1 MMNVNPTP
9 SQQTPQGWSRLL
21 KSNYRRL
28 RRTSLVTLDVILLL
42 VALWFAYEVRLD
54 FRRGI
59 GGFVTDYLRQYIYIA
74 PALVLLRLLLLQ
86 GLGLYRGFTRYT
98 GIYEVLN
105 IVAAC
110 LVGTIALSIFN
121 VLTDYIPSLGTYPR
135 DIYGSHLMRVPWG
148 VIVIE
153 GFMATGLVAGARL
166 LLRLFAER
174 MLMTGENARR
184 VLIIGAGPAGE
195 QVARYL
201 LKNQR
206 EVYKPVA
213 FIDPDPSL
221 RGMRIHGLRVDGG
234 IDRLEHVTRRRKVEM
249 VLIALERPAPALLRQ
264 FVEQFR
270 RARIEFK
277 IVPDMQSVMSGAVQ
291 ISQLR
296 PVEIEDLL
304 GRDPIV
310 LKTDPSQ
317 SCLAGRRV
325 LVTGAGG
332 SIGSELCRQAI
343 EHRPTELIL
352 LGRGENS
359 VYEILYNINPR
370 AAELG
375 VPIKPFVGDV
385 RDRDLIDQIMSGHKP
400 QVVLHAAAHKHVH
413 FMEAQPAEAIKNNVV
428 GTRILAEAAIAC
440 GAERFLM
447 ISTDKAVR
455 PAGVM
460 GASKRVAEMIVSTLN
475 RRGPT
480 RFIAVRFGNVL
491 GSRGSVI
498 PLFRRQIAAGGPV
511 TVTHPDATRYFMTI
525 PEAVALTI
533 EAGSVGQGGEVFLL
547 DMGEPVKIVD
557 LARNLITLSGL
568 EPDVDIQIKF
578 TGLRPGEKMF
588 EELLTSEQ
596 YRQPTVHEKIFRCEQ
611 PDYDWDWLADQVDN
625 IEDLAE
631 SGDAEGIRAALDAL
645 IPDYSGLTGQ
655 QAKVQASQSQS
666 ANRP

>member
-1 MMNVNPTP
+1 MANLTP
-9 SQQTPQGWSRLL
+9 SSKTHTGWSALL
-21 KSNYRRL
+21 KSKFRIVRR
-28 RRTSLVTLDVILLL
+28 LLL
-42 VALWFAYEVRLD
+42 VGLDVVLLLTALWFAYEVRLD
-54 FRRGI
+54 FRRGV
-59 GGFVTDYLRQYIYIA
+59 GGFVTDYLVQYLYIA
-74 PALVLLRLLLLQ
+74 PVLVLVRILLLQ
-86 GLGLYRGFTRYT
+86 SLGLYRGFTRYT
-98 GIYEVLN
+98 GIYEVMN

-110 LVGTIALSIFN
+110 LAGSVILSIFN
-121 VLTDYIPSLGTYPR
+121 VLTGYIPPFLTYPH
-135 DIYGSHLMRVPWG
+135 DVYGTHLMRVPWG
-148 VIVIE
+148 TVVID
-153 GFMATGLVAGARL
+153 GFISTGLVAGARL
-166 LLRLFAER
+166 LLRLWTER
-174 MLMTGENARR
+174 IMQAGTENARR
-184 VLIIGAGPAGE
+184 VLIFGAGPAGE
-195 QVARYL
+195 LVARYL

-206 EVYKPVA
+206 EVYRPVA
-213 FIDPDPSL
+213 FIDPDPQL
-221 RGMRIHGLRVDGG
+221 RGMRIHGLKVEGG
-234 IDRLEHVTRRRKVEM
+234 IERLESVARRRKVDM
-249 VLIALERPAPALLRQ
+249 VLIALEKPSPALLRQ
-264 FVEQFR
+264 LVEQFR
-270 RARIEFK
+270 SARLEFK
-277 IVPDMQSVMSGAVQ
+277 IIPDMQSVITGSVQ

-304 GRDPIV
+304 GRDPVV

-359 VYEILYNINPR
+359 VYEILYHIGAR

-375 VPIKPFVGDV
+375 VPVMPYVGDV
-385 RDRDLIDQIMSGHKP
+385 RDKDLVEQIMRAHKP

-413 FMEAQPAEAIKNNVV
+413 FMEAQPAEAVKNNVV

-475 RRGPT
+475 RRGTT

-498 PLFRRQIAAGGPV
+498 PLFRKQIAAGGPV
-511 TVTHPDATRYFMTI
+511 TVTHPEATRYFMTI

-533 EAGSVGQGGEVFLL
+533 EAGSVGKGGEVFLL

-568 EPDVDIQIKF
+568 EPGVDIQIKF

-588 EELLTSEQ
+588 EELLTSDQ

-611 PDYDWDWLADQVDN
+611 PDYDWDWLSDRVDAL
-625 IEDLAE
+625 EDLAKA
-631 SGDAEGIRAALDAL
+631 GDAEAIKVALDEL
-645 IPDYSGLTGQ
+645 IPDYSGLKNANNGEKSEANTTAVK
-655 QAKVQASQSQS
+655 QA
-666 ANRP
+666 